1 MINDNNNWF
10 YKVIKNVFRRWF
22 LSYGLKVF
30 WKANKGSVLPDFII
44 ILTLFSGIS
53 ILLRLLI

>member
-1 MINDNNNWF
+1 MKNKIRTILNMINDNNNWF

-30 WKANKGSVLPDFII
+30 LES
-44 ILTLFSGIS
+44 
-53 ILLRLLI
+53 

>member
-1 MINDNNNWF
+1 MFLDD
-10 YKVIKNVFRRWF
+10 VFILW
-22 LSYGLKVF
+22 LESVF
-30 WKANKGSVLPDFII
+30 GKLIKGSVSPDFII